1 MSTASATAI
10 HAGRQNA
17 GWTITEL
24 WVAAIGIGGGFSW
37 ADIERIDGDTQDATP
52 LEHDILA
59 SALNDH
65 FTDLG
70 QDHPVTYWND
80 LRNHPTT

>member
-1 MSTASATAI
+1 MSTASAAAI
-10 HAGRQNA
+10 HAGRESA

-24 WVAAIGIGGGFSW
+24 WVAAVGIGGGFSW
-37 ADIERIDGDTQDATP
+37 ADIEAIDADTQDATP

-65 FTDLG
+65 FSGLG
-70 QDHPVTYWND
+70 EDHPVTYWSD
-80 LRNHPTT
+80 LRLDQST